1 MTQEDLQQME
11 RFERATFFNL
21 LSGFKSPVLVGT
33 RSDSGISNLGLFSSL
48 VHMGAN
54 PPLLG
59 FILRPTTV
67 PRHTYQ
73 NIRETGS
80 FTVNH
85 VSEPMYRQAHQA
97 SAKYAETASEFE
109 QTGLE
114 AVFSEGL
121 SAPYVGESPLR
132 LGLDF
137 EEEHLIRANGT
148 RLIVG
153 RVKEIWID
161 EAIQAA
167 EGWFDPQ
174 TLGLVGVGGLENYYR
189 LTRID
194 RLPYA
199 RP

>member
-1 MTQEDLQQME
+1 ME
-11 RFERATFFNL
+11 RLERATFFNL

-33 RSDSGISNLGLFSSL
+33 CSGQGIHNLALFNSL
-48 VHMGAN
+48 VHIGAN

-73 NIRETGS
+73 NIQETGG
-80 FTVNH
+80 FTLNH
-85 VSEPMYRQAHQA
+85 VSETMYRQAHQT
-97 SAKYAETASEFE
+97 SAKYEEDASEFE

-121 SAPYVGESPLR
+121 NAPYVGESPLR
-132 LGLDF
+132 LGLEF
-137 EEEHLIRANGT
+137 EEEHVIKANHT

-153 RVKEIWID
+153 RVKEIWMK
-161 EAIQAA
+161 ESIQLS

-174 TLGLVGVGGLENYYR
+174 TLDLVGVGGLENYYR
-189 LTRID
+189 LSRID